1 MPMEQRGVDT
11 IPDGERTS
19 GPRDLVSILLG
30 SNLCL
35 GVIVF
40 GWLPPSFGLDW
51 WASVSSIVV
60 GAVAGTAL
68 TAPLALISLRTATN
82 LSTSSGAQF
91 GVRGRLVG
99 SVVGL
104 LLALGYTALTVWIG
118 GDVMVGVLGR
128 LVGLPASGISYGVVY
143 GLLAAATVAGAV
155 YGYRVLLAMSRV
167 LAIGMTALLV
177 LGVIAYAPHF
187 TTGALPEAGGHLL
200 GGFWP
205 TWFLA
210 TVAAGLSGPIAF
222 ITLLGDYTRYISPA
236 RHSSR
241 RVLHATWLGLSLG
254 LLIPQLFGT
263 FTAYAAGAALDY
275 AGPLVSASPGWYLVP
290 LLLAASAGSVGNA
303 GLMLY
308 SMGLDLDAILPRASR
323 ATATY
328 TVAVIATACVFA
340 GHYYSSAQ
348 DAMTSF
354 VLLLTAIGTPW
365 AVITLIGF
373 VRCRG
378 LYDAEALQVFNRR
391 ARGGIYWYR
400 AGWNIPATVAWAL
413 GATVGLLAV
422 SLPSYEGPLLSLTGG
437 VDCSFL
443 LSGLVGGTASL
454 LLQPRALSQQSPGTA
469 FSARPAL
476 EDEAV

>member
-1 MPMEQRGVDT
+1 MPIEQRGVDT
-11 IPDGERTS
+11 IPEEERTS

-35 GVIVF
+35 GVIIF
-40 GWLPPSFGLDW
+40 GWLPPSFGLGW

-60 GAVAGTAL
+60 GTVVGTL
-68 TAPLALISLRTATN
+68 FTAPLALVSLRTGTN

-118 GDVMVGVLGR
+118 GDVMVSVLHR
-128 LVGLPASGISYGVVY
+128 LFGLTPSTASYGVVY
-143 GLLAAATVAGAV
+143 TLLAAATVTGAV

-167 LAIGMTALLV
+167 LAIGMTALLI

-187 TTGALPEAGGHLL
+187 TTAALPEAGGYLL

-222 ITLLGDYTRYISPA
+222 ITLLGDYTRYISPT
-236 RHSSR
+236 RYSSR
-241 RVLHATWLGLSLG
+241 RVLHATWLGLILG
-254 LLIPQLFGT
+254 LLVPQLFGT
-263 FTAYAAGAALDY
+263 FTAYGARAALDY
-275 AGPLVSASPGWYLVP
+275 AGPLVDASPTWYLVP
-290 LLLAASAGSVGNA
+290 LLLSASAGSVGNA

-323 ATATY
+323 ARATY
-328 TVAVIATACVFA
+328 TVAVVATACVFA
-340 GHYYSSAQ
+340 GHFAWDAQ
-348 DAMTSF
+348 SAMTSF

-373 VRCRG
+373 ARCRG
-378 LYDAEALQVFNRR
+378 VYDADALQVFNRR
-391 ARGGIYWYR
+391 SRGGVYWYR
-400 AGWNIPATVAWAL
+400 SGWNIQATVSWAV
-413 GATVGLLAV
+413 GAGTGLLAV
-422 SLPSYEGPLLSLTGG
+422 SLPSYAGPLLSLTGG

-443 LSGLVGGTASL
+443 LSGAVGGLVYL
-454 LLQPRALSQQSPGTA
+454 LLAPRPRPTA
-469 FSARPAL
+469 RLEAAQEPAHA
-476 EDEAV
+476 DIGV